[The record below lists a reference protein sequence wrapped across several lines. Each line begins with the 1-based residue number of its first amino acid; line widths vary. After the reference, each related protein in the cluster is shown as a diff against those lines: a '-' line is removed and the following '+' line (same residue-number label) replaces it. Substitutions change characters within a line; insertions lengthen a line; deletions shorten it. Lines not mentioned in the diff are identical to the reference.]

1 MMLKK
6 IIAVFFFFSGVSL
19 IVFSLYPGMDMMMLA
34 KMLALSLGATIMIN
48 FAYDKAVGVKVHD
61 RVVVVSN
68 SFYPSIFGKHGAITH
83 MSRNRKEV
91 KVRLDDGEEVFGIV
105 ESNETMFSPPV
116 VRAVYTE
123 RKVD

>member
-6 IIAVFFFFSGVSL
+6 TIALFFFFAGVSL
-19 IVFSLYPGMDMMMLA
+19 IAFSLYPGMDILMLV

-48 FAYDKAVGVKVHD
+48 FLYDKIVGVKVHD

-68 SFYPSIFGKHGAITH
+68 AFYPSIFGKHGMITH
-83 MSRNRKEV
+83 MSKNRKEV
-91 KVRLDDGEEVFGIV
+91 KVKLDDGEEVFGII

-116 VRAVYTE
+116 VRAIYSE

>member
-1 MMLKK
+1 MMFKK
-6 IIAVFFFFSGVSL
+6 ILALFFFFIGVSL
-19 IVFSLYPGMDMMMLA
+19 IVFSLYPGMDIIALL

-48 FAYDKAVGVKVHD
+48 FIYDKVISVKVHD

-68 SFYPSIFGKHGAITH
+68 SFYPAIFGKHGIVTH

-91 KVRLDDGEEVFGIV
+91 KVKLDDGEEVFGIV

-116 VRAVYTE
+116 VRAVYSE